1 MKKGIILVISVCIA
15 LFWTILP
22 QGCANIIPPS
32 GGPKD
37 TIPPVLEHVDPAD
50 SSVNF
55 HSKRVTFTFDENIDV
70 QQQDLST
77 NVMFTPTF
85 ETNPEI
91 KVKGRNMTLT
101 FHDSLLSNTT
111 YVLNFGN

>member
-37 TIPPVLEHVDPAD
+37 TILPEFEHVDPRD
-50 SSVNF
+50 SSVKF
-55 HSKRVTFTFDENIDV
+55 RSKHVTFTFNEIIDV
-70 QQQDLST
+70 QQQDVSA
-77 NVMFTPTF
+77 NVMFTLTF

-91 KVKGRNMTLT
+91 EVKGGNITL
-101 FHDSLLSNTT
+101 
-111 YVLNFGN
+111 